1 MKTAKAWRF
10 SAGARGSRVVV
21 YEREPGG
28 TLWARTWDPTL
39 YETGNYRRVSLGH
52 RDKTAARSYAM
63 DQAGKLEQGA
73 DDLRAGRITLAR
85 LFGLYLTH
93 HSPRKSAGEQVEDRR
108 RVELWTRVLGAE
120 KDPHKIIRRE
130 LEAFVV
136 DRQAGAIDARG
147 HRVEAEK
154 HRPVRARPV
163 EADVN
168 WLRWLCNWATEWQ
181 DESGRHLMREN
192 PLRGFTP
199 PSEKNPRR
207 PVASHDRYEKVRAVA
222 DQVLM
227 EIRWDGHRRERRSY
241 LPEILDLVAGTGRR
255 ITPVCSLRAEDLRL
269 PATPAAPHGA
279 VRWPADTD
287 KMGRES
293 TVPISP
299 TVRAALIRTLEDR
312 GIASGYL
319 FPCPIDPGRPVNK
332 DLVRQWLRQAE
343 RLAKLEP
350 QQGSAWHAYR
360 RGWAPARKHLPL
372 PDIAAAGG
380 WKGTEALQR
389 CYLHADE
396 DTMLTVVMSGAQLRE
411 TRKA

>member
-1 MKTAKAWRF
+1 M
-10 SAGARGSRVVV
+10 
-21 YEREPGG
+21 YEREAGG
-28 TLWARTWDPTL
+28 VLWARTWDPAL
-39 YETGNYRRVSLGH
+39 YGTGNYRRLSLGH
-52 RDKTAARSYAM
+52 RNKTAARAYAM
-63 DQAGKLEQGA
+63 DQAAKLERGA
-73 DDLRAGRITLAR
+73 AELLAGRISLAR
-85 LFGLYLTH
+85 LFGLYLAH
-93 HSPRKSAGEQVEDRR
+93 HSPRKTADEQGEDRR
-108 RVELWTRVLGAE
+108 RVELWTRVLGAD

-130 LEAFVV
+130 LEAFV
-136 DRQAGAIDARG
+136 DARRSGAIDARG
-147 HRVEAEK
+147 REQVPAK
-154 HRPVRARPV
+154 RRPVRARPV

-181 DESGRHLMREN
+181 EESGRHLMREN

-199 PSEKNPRR
+199 PTEKNPRR
-207 PVASHDRYEKVRAVA
+207 PVATQDRYEKVRAVA

-227 EIRWDGHRRERRSY
+227 EIRWDGHRPERPSY
-241 LPEILDLVAGTGRR
+241 LLEILDLVAGTGRR

-269 PATPAAPHGA
+269 PATPAAPHGSI
-279 VRWPADTD
+279 RWPADTD

-299 TVRAALIRTLEDR
+299 IVRAALIRTLEER

-319 FPCPIDPGRPVNK
+319 FPSPIDATRPVTK

-343 RLAKLEP
+343 RLAKLEA

-360 RGWAPARKHLPL
+360 RGWATARKHLPL
-372 PDIAAAGG
+372 PDLAAAGG

-396 DTMLTVVMSGAQLRE
+396 ATMLDVVMSGAQLRE
-411 TRKA
+411 VRKA